1 MLTRFTLRTHTSRGS
16 LILLNNY
23 YTIPETMNTLILLI
37 NFSSPFNSLLKD
49 SVPPLLQPHSQ
60 LIIFLLP
67 DLLRKL
73 KQFPTFRSTLTLLP
87 IFLAVTRW
95 TVLLLKSILHCKLNS
110 LSSCLLDD
118 IISAILISFK
128 NHEFFT
134 TSFPVSNQ
142 HAAFLRLTNSTQ
154 IISSKTA
161 TVSASFHSKAS
172 ELHPCYPYFL
182 SSHSL
187 LHIFQL
193 GFHIKHAK
201 ESAQSSH
208 QESLHC

>member
-1 MLTRFTLRTHTSRGS
+1 MLTSFTLRTHTSRGP

-49 SVPPLLQPHSQ
+49 SVPPLLQPYSQ
-60 LIIFLLP
+60 LIILLP

-110 LSSCLLDD
+110 IPSCLLDG

-134 TSFPVSNQ
+134 TSFPASNQ
-142 HAAFLRLTNSTQ
+142 HAAFLRLTNST
-154 IISSKTA
+154 K
-161 TVSASFHSKAS
+161 SFLLKPP
-172 ELHPCYPYFL
+172 L
-182 SSHSL
+182 SL
-187 LHIFQL
+187 LPFT
-193 GFHIKHAK
+193 AK
-201 ESAQSSH
+201 LQSCILAIPVSSPPILSYIYS
-208 QESLHC
+208 SLALT

>member
-1 MLTRFTLRTHTSRGS
+1 MLTSFTLRTHTSRGS

-23 YTIPETMNTLILLI
+23 YTIPETMNMLILLI

-49 SVPPLLQPHSQ
+49 SVPPLLQPYSQ
-60 LIIFLLP
+60 LIILLP

-110 LSSCLLDD
+110 IPSCLLDG

-134 TSFPVSNQ
+134 TSFPASNQ
-142 HAAFLRLTNSTQ
+142 HAAFLRLTNST
-154 IISSKTA
+154 K
-161 TVSASFHSKAS
+161 SFLLKPP
-172 ELHPCYPYFL
+172 L
-182 SSHSL
+182 SL
-187 LHIFQL
+187 LPST
-193 GFHIKHAK
+193 AK
-201 ESAQSSH
+201 LQSCILAIPVSSPPILSYIYS
-208 QESLHC
+208 SLALT